1 MSAVADFTEESFRK
15 LLHSL
20 KQHGYRFA
28 RYGEAAGDRHVLWR
42 HDVDFSLHRAA
53 RLAEIEAEEGVL
65 GTYFLNPRSSF
76 YNLLEPK
83 IVALTRRISSLGH
96 EIGLHFDAEAFGITQ
111 WTHATL
117 EQLVTQERELVER
130 ILGEPVRTLS
140 WHNPDLSN
148 LMGFD
153 AETVGGLINAYSASL
168 RREYFYGSDSNG
180 YWRFKPM
187 GELIGEGHLRL
198 HLLTHP
204 EWWTPEPLAPS
215 ARVDRAI
222 LGRARATRRDYDA
235 VLARGGRKN
244 VTDIPAR

>member
-1 MSAVADFTEESFRK
+1 MVEGRLRRSCFIDGAWVDEIIMARLAPRAEPKEVPMSAVADFTEESFRK

-20 KQHGYRFA
+20 EQHGYRFA

-130 ILGEPVRTLS
+130 KS
-140 WHNPDLSN
+140 
-148 LMGFD
+148 
-153 AETVGGLINAYSASL
+153 
-168 RREYFYGSDSNG
+168 
-180 YWRFKPM
+180 
-187 GELIGEGHLRL
+187 
-198 HLLTHP
+198 
-204 EWWTPEPLAPS
+204 
-215 ARVDRAI
+215 
-222 LGRARATRRDYDA
+222 
-235 VLARGGRKN
+235 
-244 VTDIPAR
+244 